1 MKVSARLVVTIIAVA
16 VLCFVFS
23 YAGIF
28 NYIKMPSA
36 IQLLLQVIAI
46 AIVVLGI
53 SCCGMYQLN
62 KSIDQ
67 SDKA

>member
-1 MKVSARLVVTIIAVA
+1 MKVSARLVITIVAVA
-16 VLCFVFS
+16 VVCFAFS

-28 NYIKMPSA
+28 NYMKMPAA
-36 IQLLLQVIAI
+36 IQLLLQVVGI

-67 SDKA
+67 SYQA

>member
-1 MKVSARLVVTIIAVA
+1 
-16 VLCFVFS
+16 
-23 YAGIF
+23 
-28 NYIKMPSA
+28 MPAA
-36 IQLLLQVIAI
+36 IQLLLQVVGI

-67 SDKA
+67 SDQA